1 VTNEKEAE
9 YDLHLVKD
17 ETEERRPALLLGLGC
32 DGQEVEQNF
41 FQN

>member
-1 VTNEKEAE
+1 MTNEKEAE
-9 YDLHLVKD
+9 NDLHLVKD